1 MNIQHGAPCA
11 PHEIIVR
18 AIHTGHYDASTGIL
32 RPKLFEGRNISV
44 SRLQILPIHE
54 LFSIFTADIDAPSQ
68 FIIQVASLEVQ
79 ELMNLA
85 KAYTNPETKQ
95 STNLS
100 VIQDPCPV
108 QQDYKQHPVVSFE
121 DVCICPHNNNQEHC
135 PEHSGKANA
144 PCPRNYAHAE
154 IRGDKIS
161 KGLANVIGKFLEEE
175 GKNRLYTYPDRQ
187 EYVPTKPA

>member
-1 MNIQHGAPCA
+1 MNIQHGASCA

-32 RPKLFEGRNISV
+32 RSKLFEGRNISV
-44 SRLQILPIHE
+44 SRLQILAIHE
-54 LFSIFTADIDAPSQ
+54 LFPIFTADIDAPERI
-68 FIIQVASLEVQ
+68 IIQVACLSVQ
-79 ELMNLA
+79 ELIDLAQSYTAKSINLD
-85 KAYTNPETKQ
+85 
-95 STNLS
+95 

-108 QQDYKQHPVVSFE
+108 QKEYKQYPISSFSE
-121 DVCICPHNNNQEHC
+121 VCFCPHNNNQEHC
-135 PEHSGKANA
+135 PEQSGKARK

-154 IRGDKIS
+154 IQGDEIS
-161 KGLANVIGKFLEEE
+161 KGFANVIGKFLEEE